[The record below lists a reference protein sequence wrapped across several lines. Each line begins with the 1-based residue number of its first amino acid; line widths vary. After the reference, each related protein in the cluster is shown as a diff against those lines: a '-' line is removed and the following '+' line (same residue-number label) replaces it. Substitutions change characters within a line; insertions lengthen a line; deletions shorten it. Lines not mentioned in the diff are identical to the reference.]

1 MLNTIKNTYRLT
13 KAGATLAW
21 HGIGFVPDSVL
32 LPAPLRVLRGSE
44 HKSESVADRKV
55 RGERLSRAI
64 RALGPTYIKLGQFL
78 ATRPDVVG
86 PRLANALGSLRDRL
100 PPFST
105 ESARAEIEAAFGRP
119 WHEIYVE
126 FGPPVAAAS
135 IAQVHKAALSSV
147 DGLRPVAVK
156 ILRPGIEKRF
166 ERDLESFYFAAHTAE
181 RFSPHS
187 RRLRPVAAVDT
198 LAQSVLMEMDLRLE
212 GAAISEMAENIAK
225 AGDTGFRVP
234 RVDWDRTA
242 KRVLTLDWID
252 AIPLTDLSAVEAAGV
267 NREALGLNVIQSFLK
282 HAIRDGFFHADMHQ
296 GNLFV
301 DPSDN
306 ALIAVD
312 FGIMGR
318 IGPPERRFLAE
329 ILYGF
334 ITRNY
339 HRISEVHFE
348 AGYVPPS
355 QNVETFAQAL
365 RSIGEPIMGRPAE
378 EISMARLLTQ
388 LFENTEVFQMR
399 LRPELLLLQKT
410 MVVVEGVA
418 RSLDPKLNLWM
429 AAEPVV
435 RPWIAAQLGP
445 AAKMREAAADVGALA
460 IALRQAP
467 ELIERGSRILEAFE
481 SRSKSAEATEDAGS
495 PRRRLAALPLWIGA
509 GALLAI
515 AARLFLG

>member
-1 MLNTIKNTYRLT
+1 MLNALKNTYRLT

-21 HGIGFVPDSVL
+21 HGVAFVPESVS
-32 LPAPLRVLRGSE
+32 LPAPLRVLRRSGDGE
-44 HKSESVADRKV
+44 AGAKRNA

-86 PRLANALGSLRDRL
+86 PQLAGALESLRDRL
-100 PPFST
+100 PPFSVD
-105 ESARAEIEAAFGRP
+105 EAKAEIEAAFGRS
-119 WHEIYVE
+119 WNEVFAE

-135 IAQVHKAALSSV
+135 IAQVHKAAV
-147 DGLRPVAVK
+147 HGEGGLRTVAVK

-181 RFSPHS
+181 RFSPQT

-198 LAQSVLMEMDLRLE
+198 LAHTVLLEMDLRLE
-212 GAAISEMAENIAK
+212 AAAISEMGENIAK
-225 AGDTGFRVP
+225 AGDAGFRVP
-234 RVDWDRTA
+234 RVDWERTA
-242 KRVLTLDWID
+242 KRVLTLDWVD
-252 AIPLTDLSAVEAAGV
+252 HIPLTDLAAIEAAGID
-267 NREALGLNVIQSFLK
+267 RQALGLNVIRSFLK

-301 DPSDN
+301 DPRDG
-306 ALIAVD
+306 ALVAVD

-318 IGPPERRFLAE
+318 IGPSERRFLAE

-334 ITRNY
+334 ITKDYR
-339 HRISEVHFE
+339 RVADVHFE

-355 QNVETFAQAL
+355 QDVRAFAQAL
-365 RSIGEPIMGRPAE
+365 RAIGEPIMGRPAG

-388 LFENTEVFQMR
+388 LFEITDLFQMR
-399 LRPELLLLQKT
+399 MRPELLLLQKT

-418 RSLDPKLNLWM
+418 RSLDPKLNMWI

-435 RPWIAAQLGP
+435 REWIAAQLGP
-445 AAKMREAAADVGALA
+445 EAKLRDAVANFVELASALKRAPQFIERAARVVEALGGEE
-460 IALRQAP
+460 QAP
-467 ELIERGSRILEAFE
+467 PPSQAN
-481 SRSKSAEATEDAGS
+481 SPATRWAVS
-495 PRRRLAALPLWIGA
+495 IPLWIGA
-509 GALLAI
+509 AALIVI
-515 AARLFLG
+515 ALKSLFG